1 MGIKITDEVGALAYI
16 DITTGEFKASEIV
29 GEDILFRLLGEINKI
44 APKEILLD
52 EKTYDSYID
61 EFKKH
66 NSLSDIKFT
75 KTVERRKAEDYL
87 KDYFK
92 VISLESFGM
101 KDKKSA
107 ITVSTMVL
115 EYVVDLQKGKELP
128 ITNISYVN
136 SENVMELNITTQR
149 NLDIIDNQR
158 EKNSAGTLL
167 WVMDNCMTSM
177 GSRLLKKFIKNPLLD
192 VEKIKE
198 RQKDVGFFI
207 ENVLLREEIRE
218 KLKDI
223 YDIERIIGKLILETE
238 NGRDLIALK
247 TSIKNS
253 LEIYKLLKG
262 NPLFEIEVKTLIEIY
277 NMIEKAIVDE
287 PPFSIREGGVIKSG
301 YNSDLDELHNISK
314 DGKDYILEI

>member
-1 MGIKITDEVGALAYI
+1 
-16 DITTGEFKASEIV
+16 
-29 GEDILFRLLGEINKI
+29 
-44 APKEILLD
+44 
-52 EKTYDSYID
+52 
-61 EFKKH
+61 
-66 NSLSDIKFT
+66 
-75 KTVERRKAEDYL
+75 
-87 KDYFK
+87 
-92 VISLESFGM
+92 
-101 KDKKSA
+101 
-107 ITVSTMVL
+107 
-115 EYVVDLQKGKELP
+115 
-128 ITNISYVN
+128 
-136 SENVMELNITTQR
+136 
-149 NLDIIDNQR
+149 
-158 EKNSAGTLL
+158 
-167 WVMDNCMTSM
+167 M

-314 DGKDYILEI
+314 DGKDYILEIEIEREKEQE